1 MQFQKR
7 NKEVVRAQKVRDSD
21 RRRRGRAARPHCLLI
36 EQQLVVVG
44 AGTSAA
50 ASTSAAATASASAAA
65 STGGASSIV
74 GSSSFNDAALQQLT
88 TKIQG
93 AIGSKSLSG
102 VKIAFVTNG
111 NSSYWNEAK
120 AGWNAAM
127 KWLSAKGA
135 SGTFQEPTASEASV
149 QVSLLETDSAQGYT
163 GWGVSAVTAS
173 SLTTPIA
180 QAVAKGLSVVAY
192 DSPLPGTAAQLY
204 IGTPNTTAGCDAGKA
219 MTQAIGSG
227 EVVAISGSWTAANT
241 QQRVAGFEQCAGS
254 GIKVVQKVNDN
265 QDVATAV
272 SDLQASLQA
281 NSSIKGIYA
290 VYSYDGGAAG
300 QAVTSASDVG
310 KVTIV
315 SDDGEQNTI
324 NDVKSGV
331 IAASILQRPYYQG
344 FMTAY
349 VLAADKALGDSATL
363 ALVKPYFV
371 PGPGNVLSTGVGI
384 MTKTNESDFAS
395 FWSSIGISAQ

>member
-1 MQFQKR
+1 
-7 NKEVVRAQKVRDSD
+7 
-21 RRRRGRAARPHCLLI
+21 
-36 EQQLVVVG
+36 
-44 AGTSAA
+44 
-50 ASTSAAATASASAAA
+50 
-65 STGGASSIV
+65 
-74 GSSSFNDAALQQLT
+74 
-88 TKIQG
+88 
-93 AIGSKSLSG
+93 
-102 VKIAFVTNG
+102 
-111 NSSYWNEAK
+111 
-120 AGWNAAM
+120 
-127 KWLSAKGA
+127 
-135 SGTFQEPTASEASV
+135 
-149 QVSLLETDSAQGYT
+149 
-163 GWGVSAVTAS
+163 VSAVTAS

-180 QAVAKGLSVVAY
+180 QAVSKGMNVVAY
-192 DSPLPGTAAQLY
+192 DSPLPGTDAQLY

-254 GIKVVQKVNDN
+254 GIKVVQKINDN

-300 QAVTSASDVG
+300 QAVTSANDKG
-310 KVTIV
+310 KVTII
-315 SDDGEQNTI
+315 SDDGESDTVA
-324 NDVKSGV
+324 DVKSGL

-344 FMTAY
+344 FMLAY
-349 VLAADKALGDSATL
+349 VLAADKVLGTSATM

-371 PGPGNVLSTGVGI
+371 AGPGNTLSTGVGV
-384 MTKTNESDFAS
+384 MTQANESDFAK

>member
-1 MQFQKR
+1 VHRKF
-7 NKEVVRAQKVRDSD
+7 ATAI
-21 RRRRGRAARPHCLLI
+21 G
-36 EQQLVVVG
+36 VG
-44 AGTSAA
+44 AGALLALTACSSSSSS
-50 ASTSAAATASASAAA
+50 STTAPAATSSSASASAPATSA
-65 STGGASSIV
+65 SASASSGGASSIV
-74 GSSSFNDAALQQLT
+74 GSSSFNDASLQALT

-111 NSSYWNEAK
+111 NSAYWNEAK
-120 AGWNAAM
+120 AGWNTAM
-127 KWLSAKGA
+127 KWLGGKGA

-192 DSPLPGTAAQLY
+192 DS
-204 IGTPNTTAGCDAGKA
+204 GKA

-227 EVVAISGSWTAANT
+227 DVVAISGSWTAANT

-254 GIKVVQKVNDN
+254 GIKVIQKLNDN

-300 QAVTSASDVG
+300 QAVQSANDVG
-310 KVTIV
+310 KVTII
-315 SDDGEQNTI
+315 SDDGETDTV
-324 NDVKSGV
+324 NDVKSGL

-349 VLAADKALGDSATL
+349 VLAADKVLGDSATM

-371 PGPGNVLSTGVGI
+371 PGPGNTLSTGVGV
-384 MTKTNESDFAS
+384 MTKANVGDFTS
-395 FWSSIGISAQ
+395 FWSSIGISGQ

>member
-1 MQFQKR
+1 MHRKF
-7 NKEVVRAQKVRDSD
+7 ATAI
-21 RRRRGRAARPHCLLI
+21 G
-36 EQQLVVVG
+36 VG
-44 AGTSAA
+44 AGALLALTACSSSSSSTSTTAPATSA
-50 ASTSAAATASASAAA
+50 SSSASASASMSATATASA

-74 GSSSFNDAALQQLT
+74 GSSSFNDASLEALT
-88 TKIQG
+88 TKIQS
-93 AIGSKSLSG
+93 AIGSKSLSD
-102 VKIAFVTNG
+102 VKIAMVTNG
-111 NSSYWNEAK
+111 NSAYWDEAK

-149 QVSLLETDSAQGYT
+149 QVSLLETLSAQGYT

-180 QAVAKGLSVVAY
+180 QAVAKGMSVVAY
-192 DSPLPGTAAQLY
+192 DSPLPGTDAQLY

-254 GIKVVQKVNDN
+254 GIKVVQKINDD

-300 QAVTSASDVG
+300 QAVTSANDVG

-344 FMTAY
+344 FMLAY
-349 VLAADKALGDSATL
+349 VLAADKALGDSATE

-371 PGPGNVLSTGVGI
+371 SSGTLSTGVGI
-384 MTKTNESDFAS
+384 MTKANVGDFTS

>member
-1 MQFQKR
+1 VHRKF
-7 NKEVVRAQKVRDSD
+7 ATAI
-21 RRRRGRAARPHCLLI
+21 G
-36 EQQLVVVG
+36 VG
-44 AGTSAA
+44 AGALLALTACSSSSSSTTTAPASSAP
-50 ASTSAAATASASAAA
+50 ASTSAPATASASAAA

-74 GSSSFNDAALQQLT
+74 GSSSFNDAALQALT
-88 TKIQG
+88 TKIQS
-93 AIGSKSLSG
+93 ALGSKSESG
-102 VKIAFVTNG
+102 VKIAMVTNG
-111 NSSYWNEAK
+111 NSAYWNEAK

-127 KWLSAKGA
+127 KWLTAKGA
-135 SGTFQEPTASEASV
+135 TGTFQEPTASEASV
-149 QVSLLETDSAQGYT
+149 QVSLLETLSAQGYS

-180 QAVAKGLSVVAY
+180 EAVGKGMDVVAY
-192 DSPLPGTAAQLY
+192 DSPLPGTDAQLY

-227 EVVAISGSWTAANT
+227 DVVAISGSWTAANT
-241 QQRVAGFEQCAGS
+241 QQRVAGFESCAGP
-254 GIKVVQKVNDN
+254 GIKVVQKINDN

-300 QAVTSASDVG
+300 QAVQSANDVG

-344 FMTAY
+344 FMLAY
-349 VLAADKALGDSATL
+349 VLAADKVLGQSATM

-371 PGPGNVLSTGVGI
+371 AGPGNTLSTGVGI
-384 MTKTNESDFAS
+384 MTKANEGDFAT

>member
-1 MQFQKR
+1 VHRKF
-7 NKEVVRAQKVRDSD
+7 ATAI
-21 RRRRGRAARPHCLLI
+21 G
-36 EQQLVVVG
+36 VG
-44 AGTSAA
+44 AGALLALTACSSSSSS
-50 ASTSAAATASASAAA
+50 STSAPAATSSSASASAPATSASASA

-74 GSSSFNDAALQQLT
+74 GSSSFNDAAMTALT
-88 TKIQG
+88 AKIQG
-93 AIGSKSLSG
+93 AIGSKSLSA

-111 NSSYWNEAK
+111 NSAYWNEAK

-180 QAVAKGLSVVAY
+180 QAVSKGLSVVAY

-204 IGTPNTTAGCDAGKA
+204 IGTPNTDAGCDAGKA

-227 EVVAISGSWTAANT
+227 DVVAISGSWTAANT
-241 QQRVAGFEQCAGS
+241 QQRVAGFESCAGS
-254 GIKVVQKVNDN
+254 GIKVIQKINDN

-300 QAVTSASDVG
+300 QAVQSANAVG

-315 SDDGEQNTI
+315 SDDGETNTI
-324 NDVKSGV
+324 NDVKSGI

-344 FMTAY
+344 FMVAY
-349 VLAADKALGDSATL
+349 VLAADKVLGDSATL
-363 ALVKPYFV
+363 ALVKPYFS
-371 PGPGNVLSTGVGI
+371 PGPGNTLSTGVGV
-384 MTKTNESDFAS
+384 MTKANISDFTS
-395 FWSSIGISAQ
+395 FWSSIGISGQ

>member
-1 MQFQKR
+1 LSVHRKF
-7 NKEVVRAQKVRDSD
+7 ATAI
-21 RRRRGRAARPHCLLI
+21 G
-36 EQQLVVVG
+36 VG
-44 AGTSAA
+44 AGALLALTACSSSSSTTSTAPATSAA
-50 ASTSAAATASASAAA
+50 ASTSATASASAAA
-65 STGGASSIV
+65 TASSGGASSIV

-88 TKIQG
+88 TKIQT
-93 AIGSKSLSG
+93 ALGSKSESG
-102 VKIAFVTNG
+102 VKIAMVTNG
-111 NSSYWNEAK
+111 NSAYWNEAK

-135 SGTFQEPTASEASV
+135 TGTFQEPTASEASV
-149 QVSLLETDSAQGYT
+149 QVSLLETLSAQGYS

-180 QAVAKGLSVVAY
+180 EAVGKGMNVVAY
-192 DSPLPGTAAQLY
+192 DSPLPGTDAQLY

-241 QQRVAGFEQCAGS
+241 QQRVAGFKSCAGS
-254 GIKVVQKVNDN
+254 GIKVVQEINDN

-300 QAVTSASDVG
+300 QAVQSANDKG
-310 KVTIV
+310 KVTII
-315 SDDGEQNTI
+315 SDDGESDTVA
-324 NDVKSGV
+324 DVKSGL

-344 FMTAY
+344 FMLAY
-349 VLAADKALGDSATL
+349 VLAADKVLGTSATM

-371 PGPGNVLSTGVGI
+371 AGPGDTLSTGVGV
-384 MTKTNESDFAS
+384 MTEANESDFSS

>member
-1 MQFQKR
+1 LSVHRKF
-7 NKEVVRAQKVRDSD
+7 ATAI
-21 RRRRGRAARPHCLLI
+21 G
-36 EQQLVVVG
+36 VG
-44 AGTSAA
+44 AGALLALTACSSSSSS
-50 ASTSAAATASASAAA
+50 STSAPASSSASTAASSTASASAAA
-65 STGGASSIV
+65 TASSGGASSIV
-74 GSSSFNDAALQQLT
+74 GSSSFNDAALQALT

-93 AIGSKSLSG
+93 ALGSKSESG

-180 QAVAKGLSVVAY
+180 QAVSKGLSVVAY
-192 DSPLPGTAAQLY
+192 DSPLPGTKAQLY

-254 GIKVVQKVNDN
+254 GIKVVQKINDN

-300 QAVTSASDVG
+300 QAVQGANDTG

-324 NDVKSGV
+324 SDVKSGL

-349 VLAADKALGDSATL
+349 VLAADKVLGESATM
-363 ALVKPYFV
+363 ALVKPYFE
-371 PGPGNVLSTGVGI
+371 PGPGNVLSTGVGV
-384 MTKTNESDFAS
+384 MTKANESDFAN

>member
-1 MQFQKR
+1 LSVHRKF
-7 NKEVVRAQKVRDSD
+7 ATAI
-21 RRRRGRAARPHCLLI
+21 G
-36 EQQLVVVG
+36 VG
-44 AGTSAA
+44 AGALLALTACSSSSSTTSTAPATSAA
-50 ASTSAAATASASAAA
+50 ASTSATASASAAA
-65 STGGASSIV
+65 TASSGGASSIV

-88 TKIQG
+88 TKIQS
-93 AIGSKSLSG
+93 ALGSKSESG
-102 VKIAFVTNG
+102 VKIAMITNG
-111 NSSYWNEAK
+111 NSAYWNEAK

-135 SGTFQEPTASEASV
+135 TGTFQEPTASEASV
-149 QVSLLETDSAQGYT
+149 QVSLLETLSAQGYS

-173 SLTTPIA
+173 SLTTPIS
-180 QAVAKGLSVVAY
+180 QAVGKGMNVVAY
-192 DSPLPGTAAQLY
+192 DSPLPGTDAQLY

-241 QQRVAGFEQCAGS
+241 QQRVAGFKSCAGS
-254 GIKVVQKVNDN
+254 GIKVVQEINDN

-300 QAVTSASDVG
+300 QAVQSANDKG
-310 KVTIV
+310 KVTII
-315 SDDGEQNTI
+315 SDDGETDTVA
-324 NDVKSGV
+324 DVKSGL

-344 FMTAY
+344 FMLAY
-349 VLAADKALGDSATL
+349 VLAADKVLGSSATM

-371 PGPGNVLSTGVGI
+371 PGPGNTLSTGVGV
-384 MTKTNESDFAS
+384 MTGANESDFAS

>member
-1 MQFQKR
+1 MHRKF
-7 NKEVVRAQKVRDSD
+7 ATAI
-21 RRRRGRAARPHCLLI
+21 G
-36 EQQLVVVG
+36 VG
-44 AGTSAA
+44 AGALLALTACSSSSSS
-50 ASTSAAATASASAAA
+50 STSAPAATSSSASASAPATSASASA

-74 GSSSFNDAALQQLT
+74 GSSSFNDAAMTALT
-88 TKIQG
+88 AKIQG
-93 AIGSKSLSG
+93 AIGSKSLSA

-111 NSSYWNEAK
+111 NSAYWNEAK

-180 QAVAKGLSVVAY
+180 QAVSKGLSVVAY

-204 IGTPNTTAGCDAGKA
+204 IGTPNTDAGCDAGKA

-227 EVVAISGSWTAANT
+227 DVVAISGSWTAANT
-241 QQRVAGFEQCAGS
+241 QQRVAGFESCAGS
-254 GIKVVQKVNDN
+254 GIKVIQKINDN

-300 QAVTSASDVG
+300 QAVQSANAVG

-315 SDDGEQNTI
+315 SDDGETNTI
-324 NDVKSGV
+324 NDVKSGI

-344 FMTAY
+344 FMVAY
-349 VLAADKALGDSATL
+349 VLAADKVLGDSATL
-363 ALVKPYFV
+363 ALVKPYFS
-371 PGPGNVLSTGVGI
+371 PGPGNTLSTGVGV
-384 MTKTNESDFAS
+384 MTKANISDFTS
-395 FWSSIGISAQ
+395 FWSSIGISGQ

>member
-1 MQFQKR
+1 VHRKF
-7 NKEVVRAQKVRDSD
+7 ATAI
-21 RRRRGRAARPHCLLI
+21 G
-36 EQQLVVVG
+36 VG
-44 AGTSAA
+44 AGALLALTACSSSSS
-50 ASTSAAATASASAAA
+50 STSAAAPASSASTSASAPASTSASASASA
-65 STGGASSIV
+65 SSGGASSIV
-74 GSSSFNDAALQQLT
+74 GSSSFNDASLQALT

-111 NSSYWNEAK
+111 NSAYWNEAK

-135 SGTFQEPTASEASV
+135 TGTFQEPTASEASV
-149 QVSLLETDSAQGYT
+149 QVSLLETLSAQGYS

-180 QAVAKGLSVVAY
+180 EAVGKGMNVVAY
-192 DSPLPGTAAQLY
+192 DSPLPGTDAQLY

-254 GIKVVQKVNDN
+254 GIKVVQKINDN

-272 SDLQASLQA
+272 SDLQAALQA

-300 QAVTSASDVG
+300 QAVTSASDIG

-315 SDDGEQNTI
+315 SDDGESDTVA
-324 NDVKSGV
+324 DVKSGV

-344 FMTAY
+344 FMLAY
-349 VLAADKALGDSATL
+349 VLAADKVLGTSATM

-371 PGPGNVLSTGVGI
+371 AGPGNTLSTGVGV
-384 MTKTNESDFAS
+384 MTKANEGDFAS